1 MAKVLLSYW
10 RDQRGLTT
18 LEYALLLGLVV
29 AVTLTVW
36 DGFGTR
42 NSEGLEDTV
51 ARLLTQ

>member
-18 LEYALLLGLVV
+18 LEYALLLILVI

-42 NSEGLEDTV
+42 NSEGLQDT
-51 ARLLTQ
+51 ATALLTE